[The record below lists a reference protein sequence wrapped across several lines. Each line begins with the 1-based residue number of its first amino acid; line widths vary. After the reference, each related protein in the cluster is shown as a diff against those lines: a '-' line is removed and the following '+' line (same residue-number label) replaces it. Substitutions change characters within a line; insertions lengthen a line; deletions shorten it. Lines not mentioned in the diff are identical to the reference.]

1 MVMMVCRPLANA
13 SGNERKKLSLPLMV
27 LWYANQGVRN
37 VMAPKRVVQNVD
49 QIGMP
54 EGV

>member
-1 MVMMVCRPLANA
+1 MANA
-13 SGNERKKLSLPLMV
+13 SGNERQRLSLPLMV
-27 LWYANQGVRN
+27 LWYANQRGGRI